1 MLSLAQLSPSLFN
14 LIMKSSVMD
23 IHDFAGFNLIFTMT
37 TRQHVNCINVVHKL
51 ISLDVIVTMVK
62 FTFILCYFPRGLVKI
77 GICCQ
82 KQDNFGRRIFIVV

>member
-1 MLSLAQLSPSLFN
+1 
-14 LIMKSSVMD
+14 MKSSVMD

-37 TRQHVNCINVVHKL
+37 TRQHLNCINVVL
-51 ISLDVIVTMVK
+51 ISLDVIVTIVK

-82 KQDNFGRRIFIVV
+82 TQANLGRRIFIVVLGWDI